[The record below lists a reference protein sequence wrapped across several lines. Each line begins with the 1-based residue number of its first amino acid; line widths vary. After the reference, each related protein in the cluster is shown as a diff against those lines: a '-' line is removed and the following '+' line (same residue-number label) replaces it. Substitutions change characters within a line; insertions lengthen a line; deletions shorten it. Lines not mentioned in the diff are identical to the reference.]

1 MPTLAVITAR
11 GGSKRI
17 PRKNVRPFLGRP
29 IIAYSIEAALAS
41 GVFDE
46 VMVSTDD
53 DEIAEIAVKHGAL
66 VPFRRSAAT
75 STDHTP
81 TAPVVIEVLEE
92 YRRRGCE
99 FDRACCI
106 YPTAPFVTAA
116 RLREA
121 RDLLDAS
128 GADAVVPVTPFTFPI
143 WRSFKIDRDR
153 LAFNWPE
160 HALTRSQDL
169 APAYH
174 DCGQFY
180 FVRTSSFLAQGRL
193 IMDNTRPIVVSPAE
207 AQDIDTEDDWTIAEL
222 KYSLLRRSG
231 ERCGG
236 RSGAALA
243 LRPATADDWAR
254 LLAWRNDPV
263 TRAASKRTAPV
274 ARDAHIAWLTAA
286 LANPHIRLMIAS
298 DPGRDVVVGTCRLD
312 LTGEREAEVS
322 ITIDP
327 LQRGRGY
334 ATALLRTVIDLATDI
349 DMFKAE
355 IKAGNVASMRAFAAA
370 RFAPVSERDG
380 LIFLERRR

>member
-17 PRKNVRPFLGRP
+17 PRKNVRPFCGRP
-29 IIAYSIEAALAS
+29 IIAYSIDAALAS

-53 DEIAEIAVKHGAL
+53 DEIAEVAVCHGAG
-66 VPFRRSAAT
+66 VPFRRSSAT

-81 TAPVVIEVLEE
+81 TAPVVLEVLDE
-92 YRRRGCE
+92 YHRRGCE

-121 RDLLDAS
+121 SELLETS

-143 WRSFKIDRDR
+143 WRSFTIDRDR

-169 APAYH
+169 PPAYH

-180 FVRTSSFLAQGRL
+180 FVRTSAFVSQRRL
-193 IMDNTRPIVVSPAE
+193 IMEHTRPIVVSPAE

-222 KYSLLRRSG
+222 KYSLMLRSREQPVA
-231 ERCGG
+231 ERGPI
-236 RSGAALA
+236 A
-243 LRPATADDWAR
+243 LRAATLDDWAR
-254 LLAWRNDPV
+254 LLEWRNDPA
-263 TRAASKRTAPV
+263 TRAASKRSDPV
-274 ARDAHIAWLTAA
+274 ARDEHIEWLTAA
-286 LANPHIRLMIAS
+286 LSNPRISLMIAS
-298 DPGRDVVVGTCRLD
+298 DPARDVVVGTCRLD
-312 LTGEREAEVS
+312 RSRGREAEVS

-327 LQRGRGY
+327 RQRGRGY
-334 ATALLRTVIDLATDI
+334 ATRLVAAAIAEASDVDVLT
-349 DMFKAE
+349 AE
-355 IKAGNVASMRAFAAA
+355 IKVGNAASMRAFAANG
-370 RFAPVSERDG
+370 FTPVGERDG
-380 LIFLERRR
+380 LMYLERRR

>member
-1 MPTLAVITAR
+1 
-11 GGSKRI
+11 
-17 PRKNVRPFLGRP
+17 
-29 IIAYSIEAALAS
+29 
-41 GVFDE
+41 
-46 VMVSTDD
+46 
-53 DEIAEIAVKHGAL
+53 VKHGAR

-75 STDHTP
+75 SADHTP

-121 RDLLDAS
+121 SDLLDAS

-143 WRSFKIDRDR
+143 WRSFTIDRDR

-169 APAYH
+169 TPAYH

-180 FVRTSSFLAQGRL
+180 FVRTSPFLAQGRL
-193 IMDNTRPIVVSPAE
+193 IMENTRPIVVSPAE

-222 KYSLLRRSG
+222 KYSLMQRSG

-236 RSGAALA
+236 RSGAAIV
-243 LRPATADDWAR
+243 LRPAAPDDWAR
-254 LLAWRNDPV
+254 LLAWRNDPA
-263 TRAASKRTAPV
+263 TRAASKRTEPV
-274 ARDAHIAWLTAA
+274 AHDAHIAWLTAA
-286 LANPHIRLMIAS
+286 LANRHIRLMIAS

-334 ATALLRTVIDLATDI
+334 ATAMLRTMIDLATDI

-355 IKAGNVASMRAFAAA
+355 IKADNVASMRAFAAA
-370 RFAPVSERDG
+370 GFAPVSERDG
-380 LIFLERRR
+380 LVSLERRR